1 MPLYEFFLFHFY
13 VVFHGKNK
21 ICLNCKIN
29 LFIHLSVEGQR
40 CFPFSAIMNKAALNT
55 GTGVCVYMSLH
66 FS

>member
-1 MPLYEFFLFHFY
+1 MPLYEFFLSHFY
-13 VVFHGKNK
+13 VVFRCKND
-21 ICLNCKIN
+21 N

-55 GTGVCVYMSLH
+55 CTGVCVYMSLH